1 MMELYETVYGIHD
14 HRHSTNPLDSVR
26 YHDCENFIDH
36 FLYESYLEVFMYKN
50 VNKHTGLSFDEF
62 LNKPR
67 YEIEKI
73 LNTVEKFKKKESSIA
88 DEALGKLQS
97 VSKS

>member
-1 MMELYETVYGIHD
+1 MAELYETIFGIYD
-14 HRHSTNPLDSVR
+14 HRHSHNPLGSVL
-26 YHDCENFIDH
+26 YHECENYIDH

-73 LNTVEKFKKKESSIA
+73 LNTVEKFKKKEASIA
-88 DEALGKLQS
+88 DEALDKLKS
-97 VSKS
+97 V